1 MSERTSRL
9 IVPIVVITG
18 VATGASAA
26 YLAYRPEPPPASP
39 AGLAWSAPAAASLG
53 LVRID
58 YLLHRLP
65 RLASNQIAIWV
76 EDAGGRYVRT
86 LFATSFTANGGFAR
100 RPMSLPL
107 WREAS
112 GWEAATDTEIK
123 AASRPAQ
130 ESGRQSVYWDTTDRS
145 GRPVPPGTY
154 TYRVEGNVVWEKRVL
169 FTGSI
174 EVGDVPHASRP
185 RARFLPAET
194 GSEPALVADLSASF
208 VPGRRLPDG
217 AVTTFTRG
225 S

>member
-18 VATGASAA
+18 VATAATAA

-39 AGLAWSAPAAASLG
+39 AGLTWSVPVTGRLG

-58 YLLHRLP
+58 YQLNRLP
-65 RLASNQIAIWV
+65 RLASNQLAIWI
-76 EDAGGRYVRT
+76 EDARGRYVRT
-86 LFATSFTANGGFAR
+86 LFATSFTANGGFER

-107 WREAS
+107 WRQAS
-112 GWEAATDTEIK
+112 GWESATDSEVK

-145 GRPVPPGTY
+145 GKPVPPGSY

-174 EVGDVPHASRP
+174 EVGDTPHASL
-185 RARFLPAET
+185 ARVEFLPADT
-194 GSEPALVADLSASF
+194 GQEPALVADVRAGYS
-208 VPGRRLPDG
+208 PGQPLPAG